1 MATVTTWL
9 LLLGAVVSEVA
20 GSLSLKGAAGHPAFF
35 AVVAIGYAVAFALL
49 VAVLRRGMSLG
60 AAYGIWGA
68 LGIAFTAVLSTIIFH
83 EPFTL
88 LMSIGLVLVVA
99 GVLLVE
105 SKAHGA
111 NSGDD

>member
-1 MATVTTWL
+1 MTTWL

-20 GSLSLKGAAGHPAFF
+20 GSLSLKATTGHPGFF
-35 AVVAIGYAVAFALL
+35 AVVVIGYAVAFALL

-68 LGIAFTAVLSTIIFH
+68 LGIALTAILSTIIFH

-88 LMSIGLVLVVA
+88 LMSIGLVLVA
-99 GVLLVE
+99 TGVLLVE
-105 SKAHGA
+105 SSSHTDA
-111 NSGDD
+111 GDN

>member
-20 GSLSLKGAAGHPAFF
+20 GSLSLKGSAGHPAFF
-35 AVVAIGYAVAFALL
+35 AVVVIGYAVAFVLL

-68 LGIAFTAVLSTIIFH
+68 LGIALTAVLSTLIFH

-105 SKAHGA
+105 SSSRA
-111 NSGDD
+111 GDN